1 MYYLLV
7 LGIVSGGEELGR
19 VSGVRVRQWAAVCV
33 SAADGTQEDFGQTM
47 REDAIPSAI
56 RRRIGRLERLAV
68 RCTMGV
74 LQDETTDE
82 LIFCSRYGNVEALSA
97 LLRGIAENQLTSPM
111 MFSGSVHNAAPGLVG
126 QIRKERLS
134 HTAIAAGRHTLAAAL
149 VESSAH
155 FETNDCASVTVT
167 LADLPLPDHFH
178 AFEDE
183 VLPGLALAM
192 RLEPASESDM
202 RSAIMIEPGR
212 RGALSLLE
220 SLKEG
225 PVSLAVGGTA

>member
-1 MYYLLV
+1 V
-7 LGIVSGGEELGR
+7 R
-19 VSGVRVRQWAAVCV
+19 VSAP
-33 SAADGTQEDFGQTM
+33 DGTQEDFGQTLQ
-47 REDAIPSAI
+47 EDAIPSAI
-56 RRRIGRLERLAV
+56 RRRMGRLERMAV

-97 LLRGIAENQLTSPM
+97 LLRAIAEGQLTSPM

-134 HTAIAAGRHTLAAAL
+134 HTAIAAGRHTLMAAL
-149 VESSAH
+149 VESAAH
-155 FETNDCASVTVT
+155 FETKDCASVTVT
-167 LADLPLPDHFH
+167 LADLPLPVHFH

-192 RLEPASESDM
+192 RLEPGSDSDT
-202 RSAIMIEPGR
+202 RSAIAIEPGR
-212 RGALSLLE
+212 RGALNLLE
-220 SLKEG
+220 DLKAG
-225 PVSLAVGGTA
+225 PVSLAVGGAA

>member
-1 MYYLLV
+1 LLLFALV
-7 LGIVSGGEELGR
+7 CGGEQLGR

-33 SAADGTQEDFGQTM
+33 SAPDGAQEDFGQTLG
-47 REDAIPSAI
+47 EDAIPSAI
-56 RRRIGRLERLAV
+56 RRRMGRLERLAV

-82 LIFCSRYGNVEALSA
+82 LIFCSRYGNVEALSG

-111 MFSGSVHNAAPGLVG
+111 MFSGSVHNAVPGLVG

-149 VESSAH
+149 VESAAH
-155 FETNDCASVTVT
+155 FETSDCTSVTVT
-167 LADLPLPDHFH
+167 LADLPLPEHFH

-202 RSAIMIEPGR
+202 RSSIVVKPGR
-212 RGALSLLE
+212 RGALGLLE

-225 PVSLAVGGTA
+225 PVCLAVGGAV

>member
-7 LGIVSGGEELGR
+7 FVLVWGGDILGR
-19 VSGVRVRQWAAVCV
+19 VSGVSVRQWAAVRV
-33 SAADGTQEDFGQTM
+33 SAADGAQEDFGQTLP
-47 REDAIPSAI
+47 EDAIPPAI
-56 RRRIGRLERLAV
+56 RRRMGRLERLAV

-82 LIFCSRYGNVEALSA
+82 LIFCSRYGNVEALSV

-149 VESSAH
+149 IESCAH
-155 FETNDCASVTVT
+155 LETEGCASVTVT
-167 LADLPLPDHFH
+167 LTDLPLPDHFQ

-192 RLEPASESDM
+192 RLEPASDADPM
-202 RSAIMIEPGR
+202 IGIEPGR
-212 RGALSLLE
+212 GGALALLE
-220 SLKEG
+220 RLKEG
-225 PVSLAVGGTA
+225 PVSLATRGAA